1 VRSGKR
7 APPSPPDEPG
17 VRALAAAFVVDP
29 SDAWDETFF
38 SSKFADC
45 GRRDE
50 TCPVSTEGGTRR
62 VQLVREGGGGGAL
75 SRSASLD
82 ASLTAE
88 EADMLLLVLKPASPW
103 AEGPGG
109 GCSARQS
116 CRSTAAGMVT
126 EPSGRLA

>member
-62 VQLVREGGGGGAL
+62 VQLVREGGGGGG
-75 SRSASLD
+75 R
-82 ASLTAE
+82 
-88 EADMLLLVLKPASPW
+88 LVAQRFLGRIPD
-103 AEGPGG
+103 GRGG
-109 GCSARQS
+109 GHALACAEARKPL
-116 CRSTAAGMVT
+116 G
-126 EPSGRLA
+126 